1 MTRLL
6 VGPFNRVEGDLEVA
20 LDIEGGRV
28 LSAQVNAPMYRGFEQ
43 ILQGKHPHDALVYVP
58 RICGICSVSQSV
70 ACARALANLAG
81 ITPPPNGQHVT
92 NVMLATENLADH
104 LTHFYLFFMP
114 DFTRPVYANQ
124 PWHAEAVRRFAPQ
137 TGEQTRAAMAA
148 RQRWFTLLGT
158 LGGKWPHTQSIE
170 AGGSTRAV
178 EASERIRLL
187 AKVRELRRFLER
199 ELFAAPLEFI
209 ASLDS
214 EAALWRWQAQEPTG
228 GDLRLFLTIVQSAGL
243 ARLGPGPGRYLSYG
257 AYPQPDGGFAFDSGV
272 WQAGTGSASAEGA
285 HADATS
291 AGTVGAGTVGAGT
304 VGAGAS
310 AANASAG
317 CLTPLD
323 ASAIREDATRAWLS
337 DAAGPRHPLDGLT
350 QPDIDKAD
358 AYTWNKAPRLAGQVI
373 ETGAIARQLAAGHPL
388 VRDAVQRHG
397 GTVYTRVL
405 ARLLELA
412 RVVPMM
418 EDWLGQLQPNA
429 AYCVPTPAF
438 TDGVGAGL
446 SEAAR
451 GSLGHWLVASGG
463 RIANYQI
470 IAPTS
475 WNFSPRDAAGTPGA
489 LEQALEGAPVAPG
502 EATPVAVQHI
512 VRSFDPCMVC
522 TVH

>member
-6 VGPFNRVEGDLEVA
+6 VGPFNRVEGDLEVS
-20 LDIEGGRV
+20 LDIADGRV
-28 LSAQVNAPMYRGFEQ
+28 LSAQVNATMYRGFEQ

-70 ACARALANLAG
+70 ACARALADLAG
-81 ITPPPNGQHVT
+81 IAPPPNGQHVN

-114 DFTRPVYANQ
+114 DFTRPVYADQ
-124 PWHAEAVRRFAPQ
+124 PWHGEALRRFAPQ
-137 TGEQTRAAMAA
+137 TGEQTRAAIAA

-187 AKVRELRRFLER
+187 ARVREFRRFLER

-214 EAALWRWQAQEPTG
+214 EDALWAWHAQNPWS
-228 GDLRLFLTIVQSAGL
+228 GDLRLFLTMVQGADL
-243 ARLGPGPGRYLSYG
+243 ASLGPGPGRYLSYG
-257 AYPQPDGGFAFDSGV
+257 AYPQPDGGFEFDSGV
-272 WQAGTGSASAEGA
+272 WLADTGSAS
-285 HADATS
+285 
-291 AGTVGAGTVGAGT
+291 AGT

-317 CLTPLD
+317 RLTPLD

-337 DAAGPRHPLDGLT
+337 DAAGPRHPFEGIT

-358 AYTWNKAPRLAGQVI
+358 AYTWNKAPRLAGQVV
-373 ETGAIARQLAAGHPL
+373 ETGAIARQLAAGQPL
-388 VRDAVQRHG
+388 VLDAVQRHG
-397 GTVYTRVL
+397 GTVFTRVL

-418 EDWLGQLQPNA
+418 ERWLGQLQPNA
-429 AYCVPTPAF
+429 PYCVPTPAL
-438 TDGVGAGL
+438 TDGAGVGL

-489 LEQALEGAPVAPG
+489 LEQALAGAPVAPG